1 MKLSNEPTIKR
12 IFFIKASFNYDSPK
26 NKICTF
32 APQKNCGMKK
42 PEKFSI
48 RKRLK
53 SFTYAFNGLK
63 VLLREEHNSRIHLFA
78 TVCVVVAGVLLKIS
92 LLEWVAVAFAVGLVF
107 SGEIFNSAV
116 EDLSDVVCP
125 ERDERIKKVKDLA
138 AAAVLVNAITA
149 AVIGLLVFLPKII
162 PLFL

>member
-1 MKLSNEPTIKR
+1 MK
-12 IFFIKASFNYDSPK
+12 
-26 NKICTF
+26 
-32 APQKNCGMKK
+32 Q
-42 PEKFSI
+42 EKFSI

-53 SFTYAFNGLK
+53 SFTYAFAGLK
-63 VLLREEHNSRIHLFA
+63 VLFREEHNSRIHLFA

>member
-1 MKLSNEPTIKR
+1 MK
-12 IFFIKASFNYDSPK
+12 
-26 NKICTF
+26 
-32 APQKNCGMKK
+32 Q
-42 PEKFSI
+42 EKFSI

-53 SFTYAFNGLK
+53 SFTYAFAGLK
-63 VLLREEHNSRIHLFA
+63 ILFREEHNSRIHLFA
-78 TVCVVVAGVLLKIS
+78 TVCVVLAGVLLKIS

-162 PLFL
+162 QLFL